1 MTAKKATTA
10 KKPAESKKPAVKKA
24 DPVKEE
30 IKTEAPATKQVKYKD
45 SDIVEFVGNGTHPK
59 LPARKP
65 KRIEYATAKVLVG
78 KGYGY
83 IREE

>member
-1 MTAKKATTA
+1 MAAPK
-10 KKPAESKKPAVKKA
+10 KKPVTKKA

-30 IKTEAPATKQVKYKD
+30 IKIESATSKEVKFKD
-45 SDIVEFVGNGTHPK
+45 SDEVEFVGNGTYPS

-65 KRIEYATAKVLVG
+65 RKMAYATAKVLVG

-83 IREE
+83 IREEK